1 MGGNVDILTQ
11 FKERARQSNLSV
23 VLPEGKDARI
33 IAAARVLK
41 DEGIA
46 RPIVLGKAE
55 QITQAAEEAGVEI
68 DDITTVNPRTSDRLD
83 AYAAKYHEG
92 RDDLEPRV
100 ARRMVMK
107 PLFYGGIMVA
117 AGDAHAMVAG
127 AVNATA
133 TVIQAGVLAIGFT
146 PGIATPSSFF
156 LMVVPDFQGRGD
168 TSFIFA
174 DCAVNIDPSAEELA
188 EIAIAS
194 ALSGQKLLG
203 EEARVA
209 LLSFSTCGSASHD
222 HIDKVTRA
230 LEIAKERRPDMAIDG
245 EFQADAAI
253 IPRVAA
259 TKVKRESAVAG
270 VANVLIF
277 PDLDAGNIAYKLTQY
292 MAGATAIGPFLQ
304 GFARPISDLSRGASV
319 DDIVS
324 TAAITLAQV

>member
-1 MGGNVDILTQ
+1 MDILTQ
-11 FKERARQSNLSV
+11 FKERARQRNLSV

-33 IAAARVLK
+33 VAAARVLK

-46 RPIVLGKAE
+46 CPIVLGKE
-55 QITQAAEEAGVEI
+55 DQIAQAAEEAGVEI
-68 DDITTVNPRTSDRLD
+68 SDITTVNPRTSDRLD
-83 AYAAKYHEG
+83 DYAAKYLEG
-92 RDDLEPRV
+92 RDDLEPGV

-107 PLFYGGIMVA
+107 PLFFGGIMVA

-146 PGIATPSSFF
+146 PGITTPSSFF

-222 HIDKVTRA
+222 RVDKVTRA
-230 LEIAKERRPDMAIDG
+230 LEIARERRPDVAIDG

-304 GFARPISDLSRGASV
+304 GFASPISDLSRGASV

-324 TAAITLAQV
+324 TAAVTLAQV